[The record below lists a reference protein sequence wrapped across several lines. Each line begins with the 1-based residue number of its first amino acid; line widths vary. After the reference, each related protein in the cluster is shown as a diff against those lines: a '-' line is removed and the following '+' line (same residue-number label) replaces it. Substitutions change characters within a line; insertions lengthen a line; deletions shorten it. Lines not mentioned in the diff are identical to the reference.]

1 MHQNRMFFESGH
13 KMNQDIFMNC
23 RIIITRFL
31 FATFLL
37 ACMLPAHSV
46 KAQQA
51 AFTDTTLLYEPAVGG
66 YTMFHVPALVITEKG
81 TVLAFT
87 EGRYGKGKD
96 WDDMDLLL
104 RRSVNGGNTWE
115 PSKVVIPYT
124 KGKPTSNITPI
135 ADKNGTVHVLF
146 QVNYANAYYIK
157 STDEGKTWSAPID
170 ITYVF
175 DLFKKDYDWKVL
187 APGPAHAI
195 QMTNGRLL
203 VPVWLCIPDRS
214 KPGGDH
220 RPSCVATI
228 YSDDNGKTWKR
239 GDIISN
245 NLDMPANSNDTII
258 NPNESV
264 VVQLTDGSIMINM
277 RNESDSNRR
286 LISYSKNGISGWSK
300 PAFDNDLFEPVC
312 MASLIRVTGKG
323 DDKPRLIF
331 ANPDSRNNQ
340 IQVRKNSRV
349 NKPRENITA
358 RLSYDEGKTWPVH
371 KVMHARGSG
380 YSDLAVDKEGMI
392 FCLYEIRDGDDT
404 DWIYRMV
411 IRRFNIEWL
420 TDGKDFIS
428 KKK

>member
-1 MHQNRMFFESGH
+1 
-13 KMNQDIFMNC
+13 
-23 RIIITRFL
+23 
-31 FATFLL
+31 
-37 ACMLPAHSV
+37 
-46 KAQQA
+46 
-51 AFTDTTLLYEPAVGG
+51 
-66 YTMFHVPALVITEKG
+66 
-81 TVLAFT
+81 
-87 EGRYGKGKD
+87 
-96 WDDMDLLL
+96 
-104 RRSVNGGNTWE
+104 
-115 PSKVVIPYT
+115 
-124 KGKPTSNITPI
+124 
-135 ADKNGTVHVLF
+135 
-146 QVNYANAYYIK
+146 
-157 STDEGKTWSAPID
+157 
-170 ITYVF
+170 
-175 DLFKKDYDWKVL
+175 
-187 APGPAHAI
+187 
-195 QMTNGRLL
+195 MTNGRLL

-286 LISYSKNGISGWSK
+286 LISYSKNGISGWTK

-312 MASLIRVTGKG
+312 MASLIRVTGRP

-331 ANPDSRNNQ
+331 VNPDSRNNQ
-340 IQVRKNSRV
+340 LQVRKNSKV
-349 NKPRENITA
+349 NKPRENVTA

-371 KVMHARGSG
+371 KVLHARGSG
-380 YSDLAVDKEGMI
+380 YSDLAVDKKGMI
-392 FCLYEIRDGDDT
+392 FCLYEIRDGDDN

-420 TDGKDFIS
+420 TEGKDFIS
-428 KKK
+428 KRK